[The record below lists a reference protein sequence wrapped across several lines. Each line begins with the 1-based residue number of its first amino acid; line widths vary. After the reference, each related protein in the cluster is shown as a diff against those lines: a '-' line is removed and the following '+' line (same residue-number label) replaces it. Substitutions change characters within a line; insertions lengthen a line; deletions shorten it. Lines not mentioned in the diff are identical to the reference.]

1 MPTTKRDF
9 EQIVC
14 GAVML
19 LVGLSFLWFERC
31 ALLSQV
37 PIFVSVFSK
46 GWIMYPWQAITAGG
60 LSLAFG
66 LFLVVDAIWLHGV
79 AFCRRKTLV
88 AVALVIASAISAPLI
103 YWFYMRFL
111 FFLLAASHV
120 IDVPPSFL
128 RWFPFF
134 ESAARSIIFVWLACF
149 ILAIVEL
156 IRHRR
161 ITLLAGFLGA
171 PLAAAAI
178 YFIAWQ
184 VFIQLLVRN
193 QLT

>member
-134 ESAARSIIFVWLACF
+134 ESAARSIIFVWLEF
-149 ILAIVEL
+149 S
-156 IRHRR
+156 
-161 ITLLAGFLGA
+161 
-171 PLAAAAI
+171 
-178 YFIAWQ
+178 
-184 VFIQLLVRN
+184 VFATTPCRGLSLSR
-193 QLT
+193 

>member
-1 MPTTKRDF
+1 
-9 EQIVC
+9 
-14 GAVML
+14 
-19 LVGLSFLWFERC
+19 
-31 ALLSQV
+31 
-37 PIFVSVFSK
+37 
-46 GWIMYPWQAITAGG
+46 MYPWQAIAAGG
-60 LSLAFG
+60 LSFAFG
-66 LFLVVDAIWLHGV
+66 LFLVVDLIWLNG
-79 AFCRRKTLV
+79 ATFSTRKTLV
-88 AVALVIASAISAPLI
+88 AVALVITSAISAPLI
-103 YWFYMRFL
+103 YWFYIRFL

-120 IDVPPSFL
+120 LDVSPNWL